1 MQAVHRHIPILIRA
15 LGSSYSELLHII
27 SNPPHG
33 SEHLLTQVRSFFEL
47 YGWNLILFFAFYL
60 FPNDADPAICFLKV
74 LQILSEG
81 TIPSADLVA
90 TVKRLYETKLKV
102 FLRTR
107 FHFLISPIN
116 RVFCPHMNYFTLAGC
131 YNSYSNIVVIFQ
143 KWGVLF
149 LTTWLHNIFSI

>member
-27 SNPPHG
+27 SDPPQG
-33 SEHLLTQVRSFFEL
+33 SEHLLTQVCSFFEL
-47 YGWNLILFFAFYL
+47 YGLNLFLFFTFFL
-60 FPNDADPAICFLKV
+60 FLNDADPAICFLKV

-102 FLRTR
+102 FLRY
-107 FHFLISPIN
+107 FSLSHF
-116 RVFCPHMNYFTLAGC
+116 
-131 YNSYSNIVVIFQ
+131 SY
-143 KWGVLF
+143 
-149 LTTWLHNIFSI
+149 